1 MMRQLGIK
9 TAGRHSVRF
18 LIRIL
23 SYARSFL
30 ANLSKQLLPSLT
42 HILRGLIT
50 AAYEDAVKRFSTDL
64 THDKHKIEFVNGKV
78 GLRDV
83 QESVAQSLAKYE
95 ASQTHTG
102 AARKWLH
109 KVALRIQFYG
119 NVLDVIAQHHPEYVS
134 LAWGAIKFLLQVCN
148 SRVQLKPART

>member
-1 MMRQLGIK
+1 VI
-9 TAGRHSVRF
+9 F
-18 LIRIL
+18 
-23 SYARSFL
+23 
-30 ANLSKQLLPSLT
+30 
-42 HILRGLIT
+42 RGLII

-64 THDKHKIEFVNGKV
+64 THDHHKIEFVNGKV

-95 ASQTHTG
+95 ASQTHT

-119 NVLDVIAQHHPEYVS
+119 NVLDVIAQQHPEYVS
-134 LAWGAIKFLLQVCN
+134 LAWGAIKFLLQVWT
-148 SRVQLKPART
+148 SQLGNAKHRRSWG